1 MNSSE
6 NSSRKKKEE
15 LSAAEALTSLCKSP
29 STSPSLCSSIV
40 IQTTQ
45 QEREGSPFLL
55 PSPAS
60 SAGNHMPMPP
70 LPGASNIQ
78 LRDTIDVNKKS
89 ERTKQSFPQKLFDIL
104 ENPEHAEILKW
115 LPGGKAFIIMDKRRF
130 GTEILPVYFK
140 QTQFTS
146 FTRKLSR
153 WKFARVPRGP
163 YLGAYYHKL
172 FRKDHKA
179 LCRLMSCNNEIPSLA
194 VIAQVR
200 QEAMVESSVPS
211 STQKMSIPS
220 VTNLSLQ
227 QNALQNLEEM
237 NKIALLKEQ
246 LLQIRLQRAQLYER
260 QKRIL
265 MGYGCEPFPN
275 KNSETT
281 NNLPQQMP
289 TAHLLASMY
298 NNSTNQNQFLNAQ
311 HISLMQMA
319 KIRQMELLNAS
330 LSANSVQN
338 SVQLQCYMMQQQ
350 QDQGSGSGEFATV
363 QSRNG
368 WGKNC
373 FRASAA

>member
-1 MNSSE
+1 MNSSR
-6 NSSRKKKEE
+6 NSSQKKKEE

-29 STSPSLCSSIV
+29 STSPLCSSV
-40 IQTTQ
+40 TQTPFQQ
-45 QEREGSPFLL
+45 QEHEGSPFLL
-55 PSPAS
+55 PSPACG
-60 SAGNHMPMPP
+60 GNTVPMPP
-70 LPGASNIQ
+70 LTSTPKSQ
-78 LRDTIDVNKKS
+78 LHDSSTVNKENGPS
-89 ERTKQSFPQKLFDIL
+89 KQNFPQKLFDIL
-104 ENPEHAEILKW
+104 ENPEHADILKW
-115 LPGGKAFIIMDKRRF
+115 LPGGKAFIIMDKKRF
-130 GTEILPVYFK
+130 ATEILPVYFK

-163 YLGAYYHKL
+163 YLGAYFHKL

-200 QEAMVESSVPS
+200 QEAMESSKASSPNPNITVPS
-211 STQKMSIPS
+211 M
-220 VTNLSLQ
+220 NLSLPQ

-265 MGYGCEPFPN
+265 MGYGCEPFS
-275 KNSETT
+275 KNPDAT
-281 NNLPQQMP
+281 NHLQPLP
-289 TAHLLASMY
+289 THLLASMY
-298 NNSTNQNQFLNAQ
+298 NNSNQNHFLNPQ
-311 HISLMQMA
+311 NISLTQMT
-319 KIRQMELLNAS
+319 KLRQMELLNTTLYTNGAQ
-330 LSANSVQN
+330 LHRFMAPQQN
-338 SVQLQCYMMQQQ
+338 QQ
-350 QDQGSGSGEFATV
+350 GTGSGEFTA